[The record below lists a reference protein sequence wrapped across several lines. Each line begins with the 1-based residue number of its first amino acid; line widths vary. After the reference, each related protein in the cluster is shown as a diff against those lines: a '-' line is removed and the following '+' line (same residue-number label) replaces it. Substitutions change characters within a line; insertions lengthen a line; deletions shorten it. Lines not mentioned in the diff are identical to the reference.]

1 MLTHLK
7 DHFDNAIVVT
17 NCRAASRQE
26 AKINKLSLQNF
37 RKALS
42 CTSPLKKASYL
53 WKHVYLTVTNFK
65 IYTLNKRG
73 PIVIIEDDID
83 DQEVLSDIFKEL
95 DYKNELIFFGD
106 SVQALEYLTDTEV
119 EPFLVLS
126 DINMP
131 KLNGMELR
139 EKIHNN
145 EDLRLKSIPYL
156 FFSTSAEQKH
166 VIDAYSRSIQ
176 GFFIK
181 PSNYDKLK
189 KIIVK
194 IVEYWQE
201 CESPNYIKNAQ
212 Q

>member
-1 MLTHLK
+1 M
-7 DHFDNAIVVT
+7 
-17 NCRAASRQE
+17 
-26 AKINKLSLQNF
+26 
-37 RKALS
+37 
-42 CTSPLKKASYL
+42 
-53 WKHVYLTVTNFK
+53 
-65 IYTLNKRG
+65 
-73 PIVIIEDDID
+73 D
-83 DQEVLSDIFKEL
+83 DQEMLVEVFKEL
-95 DYKNELIFFGD
+95 NYANELIFFGD
-106 SVQALEYLTDTEV
+106 SIQALEYLTVTEI

-156 FFSTSAEQKH
+156 FFSTSAEQHH

-181 PSNYDKLK
+181 PHSFDKLK
-189 KIIVK
+189 KTMVK